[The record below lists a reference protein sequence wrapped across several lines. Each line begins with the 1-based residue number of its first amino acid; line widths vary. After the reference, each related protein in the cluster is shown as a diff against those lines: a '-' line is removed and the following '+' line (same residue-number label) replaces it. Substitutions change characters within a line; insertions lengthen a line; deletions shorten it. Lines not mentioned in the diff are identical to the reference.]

1 MLKKLINYKNP
12 DIEFL
17 VIDSLSDELYL
28 EEGTDFVV
36 IHDENSVDDI
46 IKWAENQGF
55 IDEYINEDSSLDFES
70 LKSMKEEADL
80 VEYNENPPIRATPSG
95 RAFDWFQKLKILLP
109 NGVSLV
115 EGSHPGSDWRGVTI
129 TNINQLQPL
138 QKFLFKKGFKVNF
151 HLNFYYEED

>member
-12 DIEFL
+12 DIEFN

-28 EEGTDFVV
+28 EEGTEFIV
-36 IHDENSVDDI
+36 ILDENSEDDI
-46 IKWAENQGF
+46 IEWADNQEF
-55 IDEYINEDSSLDFES
+55 IDDYRNADGSLDLES
-70 LKSMKEEADL
+70 LKTMKEEADL
-80 VEYNENPPIRATPSG
+80 VEYNENPPNRATPSG
-95 RAFDWFQKLKILLP
+95 RAFEWFEKLKIILP
-109 NGVSLV
+109 NGVYLV
-115 EGSHPGSDWRGVTI
+115 EGSHPGSDWRGVTL